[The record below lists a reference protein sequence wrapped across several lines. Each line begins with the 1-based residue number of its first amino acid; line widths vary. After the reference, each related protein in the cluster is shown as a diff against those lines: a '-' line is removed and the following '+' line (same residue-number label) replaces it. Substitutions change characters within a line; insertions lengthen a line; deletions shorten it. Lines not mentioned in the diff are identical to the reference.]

1 MDNHSECSDQNIQA
15 NSCFSIQVNQQRQKL
30 HELQNLIDNLG
41 SGQETV
47 SDKAFE
53 DRLKEAEKAI
63 MELLEEAQTS
73 KGKSGPTSGLFRTS
87 TGLFTNLCHPAD
99 VDRGLLDRL
108 NNINNTLTTQWNRL
122 QNIRNTV
129 DNTSS
134 QADRARN
141 RVRDAESLIDRA
153 RQELDKAKDAV
164 SKVVSPV
171 TMVTPT
177 DCVKR
182 A

>member
-1 MDNHSECSDQNIQA
+1 MTSAFNA
-15 NSCFSIQVNQQRQKL
+15 FSIMTFDL
-30 HELQNLIDNLG
+30 
-41 SGQETV
+41 
-47 SDKAFE
+47 
-53 DRLKEAEKAI
+53 
-63 MELLEEAQTS
+63 
-73 KGKSGPTSGLFRTS
+73 
-87 TGLFTNLCHPAD
+87 AD

-129 DNTSS
+129 DDTGT

-153 RQELDKAKDAV
+153 RQELDKARDAIG
-164 SKVVSPV
+164 KVVSDV
-171 TMVTPT
+171 TVVTAT
-177 DCVKR
+177 VCLKR